1 MSNKSTD
8 IIPPYFC
15 CISQCR
21 NYRNSNAK
29 IDLYPLPDD
38 LMQREKCC
46 AILGIPLDVGLSS
59 AARVCA
65 LHFKS
70 KVGNYRPPPPSVPQ
84 ALSTQPLA
92 FMIDDGRRLNFKP
105 ILPRMQ
111 TAFPTPV
118 QQPFTLQQPITL
130 TFNPRL
136 MTNMQQNIPPKE
148 PPNDTNTDNVESIDD
163 GDDSVKKD
171 SSPCNSSDITL
182 QLECEED
189 LLSTTQ
195 LNAYMKDLVDF
206 CNASDLIRRLPPP
219 EPRGSSSPFL
229 ISNNPE
235 LDEMPPL
242 EPIPNISTISSAV
255 TLSSIPNSQF
265 VHIVSPSNK
274 GISVVPNSLLKNALS
289 NLTKGET
296 ISSSSAVSSRPLFVN
311 SPILAPRNVAATIND
326 KNPAFISVN
335 GKQLSS
341 SSFGAN
347 LSSNGLNPQYGQI
360 PTVAT
365 SNAAVNILSNV
376 KLNST
381 IPVSGSSPRPQTV
394 MPSPLPIA
402 PKTSLFSNLSPLAN
416 SSPASILP
424 KNLSGIQSFQ
434 ILPEKYKILNALSNN
449 SAIPVMLLKAIDS
462 NDVGQ
467 SFNTITTS
475 ASSSPLTIL
484 GREPDET
491 EPCAAS
497 LCDVTLSEEPG
508 QMFFPQEQNT
518 SSNDQSTMLN
528 QGNGSSSDTIS
539 VDDKAKESPVS
550 AEEKQPSSN
559 NTNTEI
565 GPVIVDVISAKE
577 GATEFY
583 NANTIPNILLDK
595 SKKCEDSND
604 ASANSQLDTST
615 KPPTDKV
622 VYCTVDKM
630 YSMSKDSI
638 FSLQK
643 FIPVIINGHQIFSEP
658 IHMFRIKTPMPAK
671 RVEEAENL
679 RKRLRQENFIPW
691 AVWWLIQ
698 RRYMPMVHPCSF
710 CGSKKFIVDKNSNYP
725 DGFCWTCANTACP
738 VQKPIRRPSFFERFK
753 LYSIQELLLLTYHW
767 ACQSSFEEITQDVDL
782 DSEKIWYYFKALQ
795 ELCHQVATRK
805 GQLGLAQ
812 SSMVEASAIKM
823 GNVFIL
829 GAVDRRTRYVRLEA
843 LTETEAYQ
851 SSRHINIL
859 EKWMN
864 PNGTIITENKLPN
877 DCLATVRKLAAD
889 PSVTDRYSTLPHT
902 LNISKY
908 LSKNMTSIFGSINQ
922 HSLKTN
928 DIQGFL
934 YELQWREKYGKFV
947 DMSFWSILNHIRDLN
962 VEEGSP
968 VQVRKGAFSCDSPS
982 LELNS
987 ALHVRWGPNLEDYV
1001 EKNIVMNPQEPSYKL
1016 SGKDTKSYSKDAN
1029 SCFSD
1034 YFHDIPEVQGGSA
1047 MVTSKSLLAVKIRFG
1062 ESPADIDFYKSDA
1075 ICLGLKLKSEGFISN
1090 PVKWL
1095 VRKSFVK
1102 NISTCYVCQGVAF
1115 LKESSRF
1122 SDGCSWACQNEKCKF
1137 ENVFRRPS
1145 FFARFPQYPM
1155 SHVAG
1160 MIFHWI
1166 VQSDESL
1173 INTDVP
1179 MDACKILDAWRS
1191 FQGLCSSALKRKKE
1205 KIGGEEHIVE
1215 VAVVKF
1221 GKLYILGA
1229 LDRKTKRSLL
1239 QAFPAEVGKIDTLYY
1254 TLHSW
1259 ILPESIIVI
1268 DATKNFQMHRRYDG
1282 YNIMLANTF
1291 IVDRH
1296 HPSCHVLNIKYY
1308 LLKHLSNMFCHIKPD
1323 FMRLEVLQSYLEEL
1337 MWRERYGKEP
1347 QLAFAYIMNEI
1358 FYNDLRD
1365 KSEFQKRKRD
1375 PEFIPIK
1382 FKELR
1387 VVLRRI
1393 PKSVLKFYGC
1403 EIPDSSKT
1411 SESIDTTFSET
1422 TEKEPSSSVLDIAD
1436 DTQAVP
1442 DTVQCSSQ
1450 RLSESDDEV
1459 IIIDPDLPSSDIPEN
1474 KKPVLE
1480 HSPISE
1486 EQSPISEEQSPIS
1499 VEQSPISEEQFIS
1512 EEQSTISEPPD
1523 VSESNSSS
1531 TTSDSCTN
1539 KVQPLVI
1546 KMHKKRK
1553 KFRSYLKSELE
1564 KVKKLELEKSLSNDI
1579 SDIPNIVPRT
1589 DLDMAKC
1596 SMVDSPDIIS
1606 SDSSHSNT
1614 WDTQSTD
1621 STKSNNKVARKRS
1634 AAHSSYLQKEE
1645 RPICI
1650 ECGEPVGHSY
1660 DHFVKQFK
1668 CTDCKKKSVYTTC
1681 CSKAFFEHRGSIL
1694 FGKRMPRRK
1703 KEDYGLH
1710 RPMTMQ
1716 SPWHCACGFNTKDGN
1731 KLASHMV
1738 NCRKRTCYYHQNV
1751 L

>member
-1 MSNKSTD
+1 MCT
-8 IIPPYFC
+8 
-15 CISQCR
+15 
-21 NYRNSNAK
+21 
-29 IDLYPLPDD
+29 
-38 LMQREKCC
+38 
-46 AILGIPLDVGLSS
+46 VLSKL
-59 AARVCA
+59 V
-65 LHFKS
+65 
-70 KVGNYRPPPPSVPQ
+70 
-84 ALSTQPLA
+84 
-92 FMIDDGRRLNFKP
+92 
-105 ILPRMQ
+105 
-111 TAFPTPV
+111 
-118 QQPFTLQQPITL
+118 L
-130 TFNPRL
+130 TFH
-136 MTNMQQNIPPKE
+136 
-148 PPNDTNTDNVESIDD
+148 
-163 GDDSVKKD
+163 G
-171 SSPCNSSDITL
+171 
-182 QLECEED
+182 
-189 LLSTTQ
+189 
-195 LNAYMKDLVDF
+195 
-206 CNASDLIRRLPPP
+206 
-219 EPRGSSSPFL
+219 
-229 ISNNPE
+229 
-235 LDEMPPL
+235 
-242 EPIPNISTISSAV
+242 
-255 TLSSIPNSQF
+255 
-265 VHIVSPSNK
+265 
-274 GISVVPNSLLKNALS
+274 
-289 NLTKGET
+289 
-296 ISSSSAVSSRPLFVN
+296 
-311 SPILAPRNVAATIND
+311 
-326 KNPAFISVN
+326 
-335 GKQLSS
+335 
-341 SSFGAN
+341 
-347 LSSNGLNPQYGQI
+347 
-360 PTVAT
+360 
-365 SNAAVNILSNV
+365 
-376 KLNST
+376 
-381 IPVSGSSPRPQTV
+381 
-394 MPSPLPIA
+394 LPIA
-402 PKTSLFSNLSPLAN
+402 TVEAFQNLFFYFVLSLPFAD
-416 SSPASILP
+416 A
-424 KNLSGIQSFQ
+424 
-434 ILPEKYKILNALSNN
+434 AC
-449 SAIPVMLLKAIDS
+449 
-462 NDVGQ
+462 
-467 SFNTITTS
+467 
-475 ASSSPLTIL
+475 
-484 GREPDET
+484 
-491 EPCAAS
+491 CATDTCQRS
-497 LCDVTLSEEPG
+497 LV
-508 QMFFPQEQNT
+508 
-518 SSNDQSTMLN
+518 
-528 QGNGSSSDTIS
+528 S
-539 VDDKAKESPVS
+539 VR
-550 AEEKQPSSN
+550 N
-559 NTNTEI
+559 
-565 GPVIVDVISAKE
+565 
-577 GATEFY
+577 
-583 NANTIPNILLDK
+583 
-595 SKKCEDSND
+595 
-604 ASANSQLDTST
+604 
-615 KPPTDKV
+615 
-622 VYCTVDKM
+622 
-630 YSMSKDSI
+630 
-638 FSLQK
+638 
-643 FIPVIINGHQIFSEP
+643 
-658 IHMFRIKTPMPAK
+658 
-671 RVEEAENL
+671 
-679 RKRLRQENFIPW
+679 
-691 AVWWLIQ
+691 
-698 RRYMPMVHPCSF
+698 
-710 CGSKKFIVDKNSNYP
+710 
-725 DGFCWTCANTACP
+725 CP

-987 ALHVRWGPNLEDYV
+987 ALHVRWGPNLDDYV

-1486 EQSPISEEQSPIS
+1486 EQSPISVEQSPIS

-1738 NCRKRTCYYHQNV
+1738 NCRKRTCYYHQNDAGNLTKQSCLMNSPNRHSFSTQYKLVQNATTSAAADGATPHCATPPSSSESNTFELSSVNAVSPSTAVSGNGSGNHNQLSAGKLDPSTPPDSVRPFPPTCSITRNDSTLQVSPVTSATSIIPQVTTTKPTNVSQAKLKKRIRWSTRPFACTYGSCNRTYKKSSHLKAHLRTHTGEKPYFCTWPGCFWMFARSDELTRHFRKHTGNKPYRCEHCDKAFGRSDHLSLHKKRHEAV